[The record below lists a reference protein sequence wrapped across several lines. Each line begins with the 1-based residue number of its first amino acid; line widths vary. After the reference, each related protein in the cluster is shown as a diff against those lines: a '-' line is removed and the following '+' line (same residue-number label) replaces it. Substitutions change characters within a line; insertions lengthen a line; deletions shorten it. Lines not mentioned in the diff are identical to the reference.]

1 MLFWSRIQITEAP
14 VRKINYHGQNLY
26 VYILAKWFYGN
37 VSDRELSRN
46 WEMGEWMHL
55 GGIQSIFIV

>member
-1 MLFWSRIQITEAP
+1 M
-14 VRKINYHGQNLY
+14 RKINYRGQNLY